1 MAKGPLNW
9 FLRGWSLELKSLL
22 LIGTALFISLC
33 LASYAVQE
41 VAKRL
46 VMETTRQA
54 ARDYATSVVG
64 WEHIG
69 EWSTNPF
76 SPDDETKI
84 PIDETSQKNLIS
96 LRSELLS
103 SPFKFDFMRL
113 NTDGEFEDLGGAK
126 PSTPREQK
134 LLEQIEANYR
144 KRLVEIQ
151 TSNANPDSTIN
162 TKSKDENREDLAF
175 EMGDP
180 NSENVVFEEAGPY
193 DGFYY
198 YYHPIPFRPLCLRC
212 HPPKSSAVLTTTA
225 NSEQFA
231 ARSPFRVVR
240 VKMPYEKTRVWTIW
254 TFSML
259 IAIGL
264 ATLGITLFVLHW
276 ILKRLVINP
285 LSHLRDVSDEISRG
299 QMDRRA
305 IIDTGDEFN
314 ELSEAF
320 NRMLRHVTD
329 SQTALH
335 ILNRQLDD
343 RVDQLAQANLKLYEA
358 NRLKSEFLANM
369 SHELR
374 TPLNSILGF
383 SEVLQ
388 SIESLSE
395 KQRRYAANIQKSG
408 RLLLEM
414 INDILDLAKVEAG
427 KMEVHPTHFDVAS
440 LIQGQCEVVRKLA
453 DDKNIDLQVE
463 TTTAELP
470 VYQDQTKIQQ
480 ILTNLLSN
488 AIKFTPD
495 GGLISVNYGDVGN
508 RFFISVEDTGVGI
521 AESDFEIIFEKFRQS
536 STTTDGDGMTREF
549 SGTGLGLS
557 IVRELCKLLEG
568 DVNVCSELGKGST
581 FRVLLPIHFGSHPE
595 LALGSDTPVS
605 NANFAD

>member
-9 FLRGWSLELKSLL
+9 FLRGWSLELKSLI

-69 EWSTNPF
+69 VKTTDPF
-76 SPDDETKI
+76 PQNTDSSIEISETREKI
-84 PIDETSQKNLIS
+84 LET
-96 LRSELLS
+96 LRTEFLS

-113 NTDGEFEDLGGAK
+113 STDGEFEDLDDGISA
-126 PSTPREQK
+126 STPREQE
-134 LLEQIEANYR
+134 LLEHIEKAYR
-144 KRLVEIQ
+144 SRLLEIEQ
-151 TSNANPDSTIN
+151 SNAINNKSNP
-162 TKSKDENREDLAF
+162 ENRDDLAF

-180 NSENVVFEEAGPY
+180 NSKNFIFEEAGPF

-198 YYHPIPFRPLCLRC
+198 YYHPVSFRPRCLRC
-212 HPPKSSAVLTTTA
+212 HVAKPGTSTV
-225 NSEQFA
+225 NSLNRDRFA
-231 ARSPFRVVR
+231 YNSPFRVVR
-240 VKMPYEKTRVWTIW
+240 VKMPYEQTRVWTIW

-285 LSHLRDVSDEISRG
+285 LGHLRDVSDEISRG

-305 IIDTGDEFN
+305 AIDTGDEFN

-320 NRMLRHVTD
+320 NRMLRHITD
-329 SQTALH
+329 SQTAQH
-335 ILNRQLDD
+335 ILNRQLDE

-358 NRLKSEFLANM
+358 NRLKSEFLASM

-388 SIESLSE
+388 GIDSLSD
-395 KQRRYAANIQKSG
+395 KQRRYAGNIQKSG

-427 KMEVHPTHFDVAS
+427 KMEVHPSHFDVAS

-463 TTTAELP
+463 TSTAELL

-480 ILTNLLSN
+480 IITNLLSN
-488 AIKFTPD
+488 AIKFTPE
-495 GGLISVNYGDVGN
+495 GGLITVNYGDVGN
-508 RFFISVEDTGVGI
+508 RFFISVADTGVGI
-521 AESDFEIIFEKFRQS
+521 AETDFEIIFEKFRQS

-595 LALGSDTPVS
+595 LALRADASVGD
-605 NANFAD
+605 ANFTD